1 VAYCPVCKTE
11 WENGVSECP
20 VCSHELQASEDAAQ
34 ADNWVILGFIADKI
48 SADYAKEVLDSYE
61 IPAVVFSKSG
71 FFGQAGLMFQ
81 GFYKPG
87 TQAFEISVP
96 AESVEEAT
104 GILDMVLGDK
114 WRRNEKE
121 S

>member
-1 VAYCPVCKTE
+1 MAYCPVCKTE
-11 WENGVSECP
+11 WADDMSECP
-20 VCSHELQASEDAAQ
+20 VCAREIQASENTP
-34 ADNWVILGFIADKI
+34 DNDGWVVLGFVSDKI
-48 SADYAKEVLDSYE
+48 SSDYAKEVLDSYE

-81 GFYKPG
+81 GFYKSG

-96 AESVEEAT
+96 VECVEEAT

>member
-1 VAYCPVCKTE
+1 MAYCPVCKTE
-11 WENGVSECP
+11 WSGDMSECP
-20 VCSHELQASEDAAQ
+20 VCSHELQASESAAQ
-34 ADNWVILGFIADKI
+34 ADDWVTLGFISDKI

-81 GFYKPG
+81 GFYKSG
-87 TQAFEISVP
+87 AQAFEISVP
-96 AESVEEAT
+96 AEYVEEAT
-104 GILDMVLGDK
+104 GILEMVLGDK

>member
-1 VAYCPVCKTE
+1 MAYCPVCKTE
-11 WENGVSECP
+11 WADDMSECP
-20 VCSHELQASEDAAQ
+20 VCAHEIQASENPPVNDA
-34 ADNWVILGFIADKI
+34 WVTLGFIADKI

-61 IPAVVFSKSG
+61 IPVVVFSKSG

-87 TQAFEISVP
+87 AQAFEISVP
-96 AESVEEAT
+96 AECVEEAT

-114 WRRNEKE
+114 WRKNEKE

>member
-1 VAYCPVCKTE
+1 M
-11 WENGVSECP
+11 SECP
-20 VCSHELQASEDAAQ
+20 VCAREIQASDKTS
-34 ADNWVILGFIADKI
+34 DNDGWVVLGFVADKI

-81 GFYKPG
+81 GFYKSG
-87 TQAFEISVP
+87 AQAFEISVP
-96 AESVEEAT
+96 VECVEEAT